1 MAVIDSAMENGT
13 RVWKDRASGQSGL
26 FAMLTAE
33 QPAAEHPLP
42 KVPDWT
48 GPEKLTSEKEMLG
61 FYITGHPLDQYKDKV
76 AELATHTTSNLEGLA
91 KGAEVALCGILTAIV
106 RKRTRE
112 GKPWAAMQIE
122 DLEGS

>member
-1 MAVIDSAMENGT
+1 
-13 RVWKDRASGQSGL
+13 
-26 FAMLTAE
+26 MLTAE

-48 GPEKLTSEKEMLG
+48 GPEKLTGEKEMLG

-91 KGAEVALCGILTAIV
+91 KGTEVALCGILTGVAAQAHQGRQALGRDADRGPGRLHRSDGLLHAI
-106 RKRTRE
+106 RAPATRR
-112 GKPWAAMQIE
+112 
-122 DLEGS
+122 